1 MSIEET
7 ALDRVAT
14 NLALIAG
21 AISTLAE
28 AVNGTYAGK
37 PIYGQQP
44 AVAPASTPAAVAPAR
59 RPRGRPVT
67 GETPPPPAS
76 AVPAASPAVAEDPF
90 ATAVPAPP
98 APIATLE
105 QVRAALTAL
114 KDASSQDNAL
124 KVLKEA
130 GGVSNLTD
138 LAKTPEK
145 YGAVVLAAT
154 AALPTA
160 QQPESDPFETEAPAV
175 AEQAPSLEDVKAAVV
190 EAQKRTATDKVQAIV
205 MKHGGVAAGAAGK
218 GPSLKA
224 LPIAAYAAV
233 IAEVKAL
240 PTTK

>member
-37 PIYGQQP
+37 PIYGQP
-44 AVAPASTPAAVAPAR
+44 AAAPASTPAATTPTR
-59 RPRGRPVT
+59 RGRGRPVT
-67 GETPPPPAS
+67 GETAAPA
-76 AVPAASPAVAEDPF
+76 AIAAPAASPAVAEDPF
-90 ATAVPAPP
+90 ATAAPAPA
-98 APIATLE
+98 APTATLD

-114 KDASSQDNAL
+114 KDATSQDNAL

-138 LAKTPEK
+138 LQKTPEK

-154 AALPTA
+154 AALP
-160 QQPESDPFETEAPAV
+160 QPATEADPFETETATES
-175 AEQAPSLEDVKAAVV
+175 EQKAPSLEDVKAAVV
-190 EAQKRTATDKVQAIV
+190 EAQKRTATGKVQAVV
-205 MKHGGVAAGAAGK
+205 MKHGGVAAGANGN